1 MDRKQT
7 MWSVPETLKEIAEA
21 GDGRIVLELIDSF
34 QRDTASRLERLHE
47 ALTRFD
53 ADRVKAEA
61 HSVSGAAR
69 QMGAEAL
76 AELCRSV
83 EAGAP
88 QMNWPELD
96 YQVNQ
101 AELGFAEL
109 RIAMSEYVNAK
120 QRGR

>member
-1 MDRKQT
+1 

-61 HSVSGAAR
+61 HSIRGSAR
-69 QMGAEAL
+69 QMGAESL
-76 AELCRSV
+76 ADLCQAV
-83 EAGAP
+83 EASAP
-88 QMNWPELD
+88 QMNWSELE
-96 YQVNQ
+96 YQAKQ
-101 AELGFAEL
+101 AEVRFAEV
-109 RIAMSEYVNAK
+109 RSAMSEYVQAT
-120 QRGR
+120 GA